1 MLAYAAGRPK
11 VAENRASPN
20 AMLAIIAAHVALVA
34 VVMSARMDLPQ
45 RLIPEPIEIRL
56 IPSTPPPPENLIKP
70 TPKSHA
76 TPLPLPPEPPP
87 LQRPE
92 ATITGSA
99 PIFPSSADPV
109 GPVAEPI
116 IHETAIPTPA
126 PVRSGPRLLTP
137 ASELRPPYPVSK
149 LLTEEEAVLVLR
161 LSIDER
167 GRVVAVDPVGRAD
180 PVFLVAAR
188 RYLVAH
194 WRYKPA
200 SRDGTPVASS
210 TVITLKFQLD
220 G

>member
-1 MLAYAAGRPK
+1 MLAYAAGRPR
-11 VAENRASPN
+11 VAESRASPN
-20 AMLAIIAAHVALVA
+20 AMLAIIGAHVALVA
-34 VVMSARMDLPQ
+34 VVMSARMELPP
-45 RLIPEPIEIRL
+45 RLLRTPIEVKLIPN
-56 IPSTPPPPENLIKP
+56 TPPPPENVNKP
-70 TPKSHA
+70 VAKPHL

-87 LQRPE
+87 LQPPQS
-92 ATITGSA
+92 I
-99 PIFPSSADPV
+99 
-109 GPVAEPI
+109 AEPTPVFPNSGSFDGPAVI
-116 IHETAIPTPA
+116 PVINDPPIPTPA

-137 ASELRPPYPVSK
+137 ASELRPPYPPSK
-149 LLTEEEAVLVLR
+149 LLTEEEAVLTLR
-161 LSIDER
+161 LAIDER

-180 PVFLVAAR
+180 PVFLGAAR

>member
-1 MLAYAAGRPK
+1 MLAYAAGRPR
-11 VAENRASPN
+11 VAESRASPN

-34 VVMSARMDLPQ
+34 VVMSTQMDLPP
-45 RLIPEPIEIRL
+45 RLIPKVIEVQF
-56 IPSTPPPPENLIKP
+56 IPNTAPPPENVIKP
-70 TPKSHA
+70 TPKPHT

-87 LQRPE
+87 LRPPE
-92 ATITGSA
+92 ATIAGSA
-99 PIFPSSADPV
+99 PIFPSGAD
-109 GPVAEPI
+109 PVAEPI
-116 IHETAIPTPA
+116 IHETTIPTPA

-137 ASELRPPYPVSK
+137 ASELRPPYPSSK
-149 LLTEEEAVLVLR
+149 LLTEEEAVLILR

-180 PVFLVAAR
+180 PVFLGAAR
-188 RYLVAH
+188 RYLDAH
-194 WRYKPA
+194 WRYNPA

>member
-1 MLAYAAGRPK
+1 MLAYAAGRPR
-11 VAENRASPN
+11 VAESRASPN

-34 VVMSARMDLPQ
+34 VVMSTRMDLPP
-45 RLIPEPIEIRL
+45 RLLRTPIEVKLIPN
-56 IPSTPPPPENLIKP
+56 TPPPPENVTKP
-70 TPKSHA
+70 VAKPHP

-87 LQRPE
+87 LQPPQ
-92 ATITGSA
+92 TIAEFT
-99 PIFPSSADPV
+99 PVFPNSGGID

-116 IHETAIPTPA
+116 IHESTISRPA

-137 ASELRPPYPVSK
+137 ASELRPPYPPSK
-149 LLTEEEAVLVLR
+149 LLTEEEAVLTLR
-161 LSIDER
+161 LAIDER

-180 PVFLVAAR
+180 PVFLGAAR